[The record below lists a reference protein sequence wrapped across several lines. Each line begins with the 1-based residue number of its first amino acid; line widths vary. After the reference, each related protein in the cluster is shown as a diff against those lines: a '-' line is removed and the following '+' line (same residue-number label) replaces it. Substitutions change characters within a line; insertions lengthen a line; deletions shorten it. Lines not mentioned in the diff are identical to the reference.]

1 MTDAEFEAF
10 LREQYQQA
18 YQHELM
24 FGYMPPVEDLPELYA
39 VRGQEEP

>member
-18 YQHELM
+18 YQQELM
-24 FGYMPPVEDLPELYA
+24 FGYLPPMEDLLELCA
-39 VRGQEEP
+39 VRRQEEP